1 MRNHTSRSHHS
12 WRHGWSNRP
21 RRSKSERLPSM
32 IHHRP
37 EPSDGSQ
44 TGGRHARSW
53 RRRVWSCQPYLGWL
67 ERRTLLAAPADL
79 PAEAVPLALGSP
91 HAATIAPL
99 AATYYSVSSN
109 AGGKLTVML
118 DALGFAAR
126 LSLVDAEGQPL
137 GQSDGPATGA
147 GDGLI
152 NVNVPAGTDFLE
164 VQSLFGEGTYQI
176 TADLIPTV
184 PAFQTVRTDFSG
196 YSSPIAAGNFYGAS
210 FPVDLVAPDG
220 IYVGN
225 GDGTFQSTPVAGP
238 LAQSGWTVTAIAVGD
253 FSRDNLP
260 NIAFTETSP
269 DGSTAQLCVLQN
281 EGGGNFKPGTTLPVD
296 SEPVAIQT
304 IDF

>member
-152 NVNVPAGTDFLE
+152 DVNVPAGIDFLE
-164 VQSLFGEGTYQI
+164 VQSLFGGGTYQI
-176 TADLIPTV
+176 TADLIRTV
-184 PAFQTVRTDFSG
+184 PPFQRVPTH
-196 YSSPIAAGNFYGAS
+196 SSHKNPIAAGKFYGTG
-210 FPVDLVAPDG
+210 FPFDLVAR
-220 IYVGN
+220 
-225 GDGTFQSTPVAGP
+225 S
-238 LAQSGWTVTAIAVGD
+238 
-253 FSRDNLP
+253 
-260 NIAFTETSP
+260 EEHTS
-269 DGSTAQLCVLQN
+269 
-281 EGGGNFKPGTTLPVD
+281 E
-296 SEPVAIQT
+296 
-304 IDF
+304 